1 MGLKKY
7 ILGSIVLILVIAGYT
22 FSIEAGD
29 YRVQLV
35 DYVLIL
41 PIAAWIVLPMVL
53 LFTVSVLHIL
63 FYGLKNYFAI
73 KAITKDSEALISL
86 VNKKLLNES
95 SKLSFQNK
103 NFKDIS
109 AVVNQLDISI
119 TNSDFNSANKDIT
132 KTIDQIFA
140 IKSGKYVSSKELKLD
155 NNNPIMIENLLNKIN
170 QDESFALEAVKKNSA
185 YSAQII
191 KAAFLKVLETKS
203 FTTIKKLIDEVTL
216 DEEMTIALFKKDG
229 EQLDQFA
236 MTNDVIL
243 KLIKKVDLSNSDLV
257 AISKNYK
264 LLMSPDQIIKLYE
277 DLCVDKEEYTTAYL
291 YVLAE
296 YEMVDKM
303 RDILDNSS
311 AHEFIPFK
319 ALVDLKDSGKHIY
332 SLDTLCYK

>member
-7 ILGSIVLILVIAGYT
+7 ILGSVILILIIAGYT
-22 FSIEAGD
+22 FSIESGD
-29 YRVQLV
+29 YRVELME
-35 DYVLIL
+35 YVLIL
-41 PIAAWIVLPMVL
+41 PIAAWIALPMIVL
-53 LFTVSVLHIL
+53 LSMTILHIL

-73 KAITKDSEALISL
+73 KAISKDSDALVSL

-109 AVVNQLDISI
+109 AMLNQLDIDVS
-119 TNSDFNSANKDIT
+119 NSDFNSTNKDIN
-132 KTIDQIFA
+132 KTIDQLFS
-140 IKSGKYVSSKELKLD
+140 IKSGKYISSKELKLD
-155 NNNPIMIENLLNKIN
+155 NNNPIMIENILNKIN
-170 QDESFALEAVKKNSA
+170 QDEEFALEAVKKNSI
-185 YSAQII
+185 YSALII

-203 FTTIKKLIDEVTL
+203 FTTIKKLIDDVTL

-229 EQLDQFA
+229 EQLDQFT

-243 KLIKKVDLSNSDLV
+243 KLIKKVNLTTTQLIN
-257 AISKNYK
+257 ISKNYK

-277 DLCVDKEEYTTAYL
+277 DICVDKEEYTTAYL

-303 RDILDNSS
+303 RDILENSS
-311 AHEFIPFK
+311 AHEFVPFK

-332 SLDTLCYK
+332 SLDALCYK

>member
-7 ILGSIVLILVIAGYT
+7 ILGSVVLILIIAGYT

-29 YRVQLV
+29 YRVQLM

-41 PIAAWIVLPMVL
+41 PIAAWIVLPTLL
-53 LFTVSVLHIL
+53 LFAVTVLHIL

-73 KAITKDSEALISL
+73 KAISKDSEALASL
-86 VNKKLLNES
+86 VNKKLLNEP

-109 AVVNQLDISI
+109 AILNQLDIDV
-119 TNSDFNSANKDIT
+119 TNSDFNSTNKDIN
-132 KTIDQIFA
+132 KTIDQLFSIR
-140 IKSGKYVSSKELKLD
+140 SSKYISSKELKLD
-155 NNNPIMIENLLNKIN
+155 NNNPIMIKNILNRIN
-170 QDESFALEAVKKNSA
+170 QDEEFALDSVKKNSI
-185 YSAQII
+185 YCAQII

-203 FTTIKKLIDEVTL
+203 FTTVKKLIDEVAL

-243 KLIKKVDLSNSDLV
+243 KLMKKVNLSNEQLIQ
-257 AISKNYK
+257 ISKNYK

-277 DLCVDKEEYTTAYL
+277 DLCVDREDYTTAYL
-291 YVLAE
+291 FVLAE

-311 AHEFIPFK
+311 THDFIPFK
-319 ALVDLKDSGKHIY
+319 ALVDLKDSGKHTY
-332 SLDTLCYK
+332 SLDALCYK

>member
-7 ILGSIVLILVIAGYT
+7 ILGSVVLILIIAGYT

-29 YRVQLV
+29 YKVQVMNYSLT
-35 DYVLIL
+35 L
-41 PIAAWIVLPMVL
+41 PIAAWIVLPMLL
-53 LFTVSVLHIL
+53 LFVLTILHIL

-73 KAITKDSEALISL
+73 KAISKDSDALISL

-95 SKLSFQNK
+95 SKLNFQNK

-109 AVVNQLDISI
+109 IILSQLDIDI
-119 TNSDFNSANKDIT
+119 KDSDFHSTSKDIN
-132 KTIDQIFA
+132 KTIDNIFA
-140 IKSGKYVSSKELKLD
+140 IKSGKYISSKELKLD
-155 NNNPIMIENLLNKIN
+155 NHNPIMIQNILNKIN
-170 QDESFALEAVKKNSA
+170 QDEEFALDTVKKNSI
-185 YSAQII
+185 YPTEII

-203 FTTIKKLIDEVTL
+203 FTTIKKLIDEVNL
-216 DEEMTIALFKKDG
+216 DEEMTIALLKKDG
-229 EQLDQFA
+229 EQIDKFA

-243 KLIKKVDLSNSDLV
+243 KLIKKVDLSNTQLINV
-257 AISKNYK
+257 AKNYK

-277 DLCVDKEEYTTAYL
+277 DICANKEEYTTAYL
-291 YVLAE
+291 YVLSE

-319 ALVDLKDSGKHIY
+319 ALVHLKDSGKNIY
-332 SLDTLCYK
+332 SLDTLCFK